1 MWHMGGV
8 MSANNSPSRN
18 LGWLAIATGGVILIG
33 DVSLM
38 LFFTIGSFFGTFN
51 DLCVAFA
58 AILSG
63 LLSLILYPA
72 NRAYSPRLSQLL
84 LTAALVGALVASIGS
99 AFVIFDVT
107 GYFLAGLMNF
117 FGYGLVGLWLLG
129 LNYSVPR
136 RNGWPRRLVQFGL
149 VSGASMS
156 VGLLTG
162 PGIVGRIDNPELAP
176 WFVYV
181 APVASLG
188 WLLLY
193 PIWSIWL
200 GRLLLTNRLSV
211 QLAEET

>member
-1 MWHMGGV
+1 MT
-8 MSANNSPSRN
+8 ANNSPSRT
-18 LGWLAIATGGVILIG
+18 LGWLAIAIGGVILIG
-33 DVSLM
+33 DISLI

-51 DLCVAFA
+51 DLCIAFA
-58 AILSG
+58 ASLSA
-63 LLSLILYPA
+63 LLAWMLFPA
-72 NRAYSPRLSQLL
+72 HRTLSPRLSQFL
-84 LTAALVGALVASIGS
+84 LTAAFVGALVAFIGS
-99 AFVIFDVT
+99 AFVIFDIT

-117 FGYGLVGLWLLG
+117 FGYALVGLWLLG
-129 LNYSVPR
+129 LNYSAQR
-136 RNGWPRRLVQFGL
+136 RNRWRRRLVQFGL
-149 VSGASMS
+149 VSGACMA

-200 GRLLLTNRLSV
+200 GRLLLSNRLSA
-211 QLAEET
+211 QLATEA

>member
-1 MWHMGGV
+1 MT
-8 MSANNSPSRN
+8 ANNSPSRT

-33 DVSLM
+33 DASLT

-58 AILSG
+58 AILSA

-72 NRAYSPRLSQLL
+72 HRAYSPRLSRFL
-84 LTAALVGALVASIGS
+84 LTVAIIGALVASIGS
-99 AFVIFDVT
+99 AFVIFDIT

-129 LNYSVPR
+129 LNYSAQR

-149 VSGASMS
+149 VSGARMA
-156 VGLLTG
+156 VGLLTD

-176 WFVYV
+176 WFVYI
-181 APVASLG
+181 APVASLE

-211 QLAEET
+211 QLATET

>member
-1 MWHMGGV
+1 VGGLVTANDSSSRTLGWVAIAVGGV
-8 MSANNSPSRN
+8 V
-18 LGWLAIATGGVILIG
+18 LVG
-33 DVSLM
+33 DVALI
-38 LFFTIGSFFGTFN
+38 LFFTFGSFFGTVN
-51 DLCVAFA
+51 DLCIAFA
-58 AILSG
+58 AILSA
-63 LLSLILYPA
+63 LLAWMLYPA
-72 NRAYSPRLSQLL
+72 HRVLSSRSSQFLL
-84 LTAALVGALVASIGS
+84 SAALVGALVASIGS
-99 AFVIFDVT
+99 TFVIFDIT

-129 LNYSVPR
+129 LNYSAQR
-136 RNGWPRRLVQFGL
+136 SSTWPRRLVRFGL
-149 VSGASMS
+149 ITGASMA

-162 PGIVGRIDNPELAP
+162 LGIVGRVDDPELAP

-211 QLAEET
+211 RLATEA

>member
-1 MWHMGGV
+1 MT
-8 MSANNSPSRN
+8 ANNPPSRT
-18 LGWLAIATGGVILIG
+18 LGWLAIAIGGVILIG
-33 DVSLM
+33 DISLI

-51 DLCVAFA
+51 DLCIAFA
-58 AILSG
+58 AILSA
-63 LLSLILYPA
+63 LLAWMLYPA
-72 NRAYSPRLSQLL
+72 HRALSPRLSQFL
-84 LTAALVGALVASIGS
+84 LTAAFVGALVAFIGS
-99 AFVIFDVT
+99 TFVIFDIT

-117 FGYGLVGLWLLG
+117 FGYALVGLWLLG
-129 LNYSVPR
+129 LNYSTQR
-136 RNGWPRRLVQFGL
+136 RNRSRRRLVRLGL
-149 VSGASMS
+149 VSGACMA

-200 GRLLLTNRLSV
+200 GRLLLSNRLSA
-211 QLAEET
+211 QLATEA